1 MEKDYN
7 KLKELLTSSF
17 TINGEYTKYLIP
29 LTFSQDNSFYFA
41 NYGSS
46 KKIKDYKINLNYGRL
61 KNKKLSVFFK
71 IKNKLRILIKQKG
84 VNPNILYF
92 YQKTN

>member
-7 KLKELLTSSF
+7 KLKKLLTSSF
-17 TINGEYTKYLIP
+17 TINGEYIKYLIP

-61 KNKKLSVFFK
+61 KNKKLSAFF
-71 IKNKLRILIKQKG
+71 
-84 VNPNILYF
+84 
-92 YQKTN
+92 